1 MMQHRI
7 RFCKITEDNL
17 DEIIELKVK
26 ESQQHSVAPNVNSL
40 AEAYV
45 SQYAWTRA
53 IYVGE
58 KPVGFIMLSDDPDKA
73 EYFLWRLMID
83 VNYQGMGY
91 GSQAVE
97 LAMEYVRTRPNAKC
111 LVTSSEPNAVGGA
124 LDFYLML
131 GFKPTGAMIEDE
143 VELSIVL

>member
-1 MMQHRI
+1 MMKHTV
-7 RFCKITEDNL
+7 RFCEITEDNL
-17 DEIIELKVK
+17 DEVIALQVN

-58 KPVGFIMLSDDPDKA
+58 KPVGFIMLSDDPDKE

-83 VNYQGMGY
+83 AKHQGMGY
-91 GSQAVE
+91 GAQAVK

-124 LDFYLML
+124 VDFYLML
-131 GFKPTGAMIEDE
+131 GFMPTGAMIEDE
-143 VELSIVL
+143 VVLSIVL